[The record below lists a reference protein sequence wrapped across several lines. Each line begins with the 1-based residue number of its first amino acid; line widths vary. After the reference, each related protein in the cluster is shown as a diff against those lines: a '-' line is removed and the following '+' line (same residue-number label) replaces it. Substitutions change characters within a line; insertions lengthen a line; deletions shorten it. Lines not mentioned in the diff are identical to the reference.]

1 MHAALDSLVT
11 YSFRKAAIEDT
22 ERLVELRVAM
32 QVELGNSSELLADS
46 LRTYF
51 ARTLADETFRAY
63 VACRGD
69 RIVASSGMVI
79 DRHPPSGGTLDGRYA
94 YIMNMYT
101 VPEERG
107 RGLATELLKRLLDD
121 ARQLQIASVVLHAMP
136 KGRSIYLKAG
146 FMPSNS
152 EMRLRLH

>member
-1 MHAALDSLVT
+1 MTACEF
-11 YSFRKAAIEDT
+11 SFRQVSIDDT
-22 ERLVELRVAM
+22 ERLVELMVAM
-32 QVELGNSSELLADS
+32 QTELGDSNELLAES
-46 LRTYF
+46 LRAYF
-51 ARTLADETFRAY
+51 ARALAGGTFHAY

-79 DRHPPSGGTLDGRYA
+79 DHHPPSGGTLDGRYA

-107 RGLATELLKRLLDD
+107 RGLATGLLERLLDD

-146 FMPSNS
+146 FIPSNS
-152 EMRLRLH
+152 EMRLRLHGS